1 MQRPRTPWGRT
12 YFVFSQEETMQTDPT
27 TGDNPILDNGPQIEI
42 NGDTYTVRR
51 LGVKDTFTL
60 ARILA
65 AGALAVGQERLIET
79 GGTPDQL
86 AQVLLAG
93 VVAVENIAI
102 DFLASVINVKR
113 RDFENPELFP
123 MGAEIQIIEALV
135 THVDVKSFFAHAQAL
150 ATKLPETLTRS
161 PAAST

>member
-1 MQRPRTPWGRT
+1 
-12 YFVFSQEETMQTDPT
+12 MQTDPT
-27 TGDNPILDNGPQIEI
+27 TGDNPILDTGPQIEI
-42 NGDTYTVRR
+42 NGDVYTVRR

-123 MGAEIQIIEALV
+123 MGAEI
-135 THVDVKSFFAHAQAL
+135 
-150 ATKLPETLTRS
+150 
-161 PAAST
+161 